1 MNAVSAKFDINSVL
15 YGPGYADNVIE
26 SVKIVDQASLDVTSN
41 YRIIVVYGKL
51 VWEAPELI

>member
-1 MNAVSAKFDINSVL
+1 MNTVSVKFDINSVL
-15 YGPGYADNVIE
+15 SGPGYADNVIE
-26 SVKIVDQASLDVTSN
+26 SVKIEDQAGLDVTSN